1 MISYIIFLKK
11 ANLMKK
17 ILTIQDFSCVGK
29 CSLTVAIPIISAFGI
44 ETCALPTALLSTH
57 TQFKN
62 WTFANLCDQIPS
74 ITDAWEKEKITFD
87 GICTGYLGAVD
98 LIEEVK
104 GIIKKFVKKDGI
116 VMIDPAMGDNGK
128 LYSGFNMDYVKATKT
143 LCALADII
151 TPNITEASFMLEKE
165 FKDGYNYDY
174 LLSLCKELHQNG
186 ARDVVL
192 TGVHKTPNTVGVFCL
207 LDGKEVFEYY
217 TEREPKDFHGTG
229 DTYSSTVYGGLM
241 NGKTLQEA
249 VTFACN
255 FTKHCIAVTLE
266 DPSHPFYG
274 VNFEQCINK
283 ITDFIK

>member
-1 MISYIIFLKK
+1 
-11 ANLMKK
+11 MKK

-44 ETCALPTALLSTH
+44 EACALPTALLSTH

-74 ITDAWEKEKITFD
+74 ITDAWEKENIKFD

-104 GIIKKFVKKDGI
+104 GIIKKFVEKDGI

-128 LYSGFNMDYVKATKT
+128 LYAGFDLEYVKATKT
-143 LCALADII
+143 LCALADVI

-165 FKDGYNYDY
+165 FKDGYDYDY

-186 ARDVVL
+186 ARDVVI
-192 TGVHKTPNTVGVFCL
+192 TGVKKSETQVGVFCL
-207 LDGKEVFEYY
+207 LNGKDVYEYY
-217 TEREPKDFHGTG
+217 TAREPKDFHGTG
-229 DTYSSTVYGGLM
+229 DIYSSAVYGGLM
-241 NGKTLQEA
+241 NGKTLQES
-249 VTFACN
+249 VSFACDY
-255 FTKHCIAVTLE
+255 TKHCIAKTLAE
-266 DPSHPFYG
+266 PNYSIYG
-274 VNFEQCINK
+274 VNFEQCTGD
-283 ITDFIK
+283 ITEFIK

>member
-1 MISYIIFLKK
+1 
-11 ANLMKK
+11 MKK

-74 ITDAWEKEKITFD
+74 ITDAWKKEEITFD

-104 GIIKKFVKKDGI
+104 SIIKKFVKKDGI
-116 VMIDPAMGDNGK
+116 VLIDPAMGDNGK
-128 LYSGFNMDYVKATKT
+128 LYAGFNLEYVKATKT

-151 TPNITEASFMLEKE
+151 TPNITEAAFMLEKE
-165 FKDGYNYDY
+165 FKDEYDYDY
-174 LLSLCKELHQNG
+174 LLSICKELHQNG

-192 TGVHKTPNTVGVFCL
+192 TGVKKGASQVGVFCL
-207 LDGKEVFEYY
+207 LGGSEVYEYY
-217 TEREPKDFHGTG
+217 TECVPKDFHGTG
-229 DTYSSTVYGGLM
+229 DIYSSTVYGGLM
-241 NGKTLQEA
+241 NGKSLQDS
-249 VTFACN
+249 VKFACN
-255 FTKHCIAVTLE
+255 FTKHCITVTLAE
-266 DPSHPFYG
+266 PNYSFYG
-274 VNFEQCINK
+274 VNFEQCIGD
-283 ITDFIK
+283 ITEFVK